1 MAGAI
6 PGAVAAGLFYWGTH
20 NGLTPAEGLTQADV
34 MKTIGQVAGGV
45 AGLGVALWIFAIFL
59 RLRGR

>member
-1 MAGAI
+1 M
-6 PGAVAAGLFYWGTH
+6 AAGLFYWGTH

-45 AGLGVALWIFAIFL
+45 AGLGVALWIFALFL